1 MISGQHL
8 KRILNYIIKGI
19 PVKNVTA
26 NITYSASHQLLLGKS
41 IIVTGGG
48 RGIGASMAKRFIDEG
63 AEVLITGRN
72 ENILRDLSKKIKCKY
87 LTLDLQKTET
97 FSQFILEA
105 EKELGKLDILVNN
118 AGISLHESSLF
129 NVTEDTFDKQISTNL
144 KGPFFLSQNF
154 IKYLTE
160 KNRKG
165 NILFISSET
174 GDTVDFRP
182 YGFTK
187 ASINS
192 MVKGFAYL
200 LNEKNIRVNAIA
212 PGITASDMTGFNK
225 DGNLYC
231 NYTIS
236 KRVYLPEEMAEVA
249 TFLLSDISGCISG
262 EIITCNNGNTIN
274 ARWR

>member
-182 YGFTK
+182 YGFT
-187 ASINS
+187 
-192 MVKGFAYL
+192 
-200 LNEKNIRVNAIA
+200 NIRVNAIA